1 VPAHDLANRPEM
13 VRTPRAP
20 QRRRD
25 ALIEY
30 PAHGEIEHAARIAL
44 MRELIELL
52 DGFQILPKAWR
63 LEFRIVQAEVI
74 ALELGVG
81 PHAERPKP

>member
-1 VPAHDLANRPEM
+1 M

-52 DGFQILPKAWR
+52 DGFEILREARR
-63 LEFRIVQAEVI
+63 LEFRVVQAEIV
-74 ALELGVG
+74 ALELAVG
-81 PHAERPKP
+81 PHAP